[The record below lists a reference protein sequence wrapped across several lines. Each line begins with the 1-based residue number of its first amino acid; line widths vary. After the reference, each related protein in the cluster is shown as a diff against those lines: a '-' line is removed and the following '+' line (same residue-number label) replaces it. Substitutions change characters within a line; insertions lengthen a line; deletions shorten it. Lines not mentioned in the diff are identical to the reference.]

1 MKFFKDVWSIRGIF
15 YKFMKTQLIELCGFL
30 TQEQN
35 KSSQECILTDHW
47 CAAADDRQG
56 LCIAYYHICCCICQ
70 ETFYCDLFDLQRDL
84 EFYFAICFW
93 CHHHHPPE
101 HQPPPTRTPT
111 RTSSSATCSSEHM
124 QMQLLYKH
132 KKETSYL
139 ADNLHMLW
147 YGLWWKRYRR
157 AVWQLVQLNDLIGK
171 NKWLFLK
178 PINIFKKTYLCNQFS
193 RFTHFLSLF

>member
-35 KSSQECILTDHW
+35 KSSQECMLTDHWCELW
-47 CAAADDRQG
+47 CAAADDDRQG
-56 LCIAYYHICCCICQ
+56 LCSLYCILSYMLLHLSRNILLWFIWF
-70 ETFYCDLFDLQRDL
+70 EKRSGVLFRHLFL
-84 EFYFAICFW
+84 MSP
-93 CHHHHPPE
+93 PPE

-147 YGLWWKRYRR
+147 YGLWWKRYRYTAEQSV
-157 AVWQLVQLNDLIGK
+157 AVGAAEWFDWKKQMA
-171 NKWLFLK
+171 F
-178 PINIFKKTYLCNQFS
+178 FKAHKYF
-193 RFTHFLSLF
+193 

>member
-15 YKFMKTQLIELCGFL
+15 YKFMKTQLIEVCGFL

-35 KSSQECILTDHW
+35 KSSQECMLTDHW
-47 CAAADDRQG
+47 YAAADDRQG
-56 LCIAYYHICCCICQ
+56 LCSVYWILSYMLLHLSRNILLWFIWF
-70 ETFYCDLFDLQRDL
+70 EKRSGVLFRHLFL
-84 EFYFAICFW
+84 MSP
-93 CHHHHPPE
+93 PPE

-147 YGLWWKRYRR
+147 YELWWKRYT
-157 AVWQLVQLNDLIGK
+157 AEQSGSWCSWMIWLEKTND
-171 NKWLFLK
+171 F
-178 PINIFKKTYLCNQFS
+178 F
-193 RFTHFLSLF
+193 